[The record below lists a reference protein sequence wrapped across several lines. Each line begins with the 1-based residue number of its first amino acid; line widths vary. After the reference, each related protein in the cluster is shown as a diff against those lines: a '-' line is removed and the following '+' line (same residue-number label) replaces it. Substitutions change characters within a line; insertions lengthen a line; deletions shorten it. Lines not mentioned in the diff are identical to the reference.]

1 MSDSLA
7 LDFQVLPGPDAAQT
21 TDPRV
26 PPRDRVVTRDLME
39 RFQREC
45 PDKVFAVFADTGEEW
60 TYRDLR
66 TKTLQTAI
74 GLQALGVK
82 QGVLVNEVAT
92 GSAASQAGLRG
103 GDVVTMVGKTPVSS
117 PGTFVQLLTTSES
130 PQVQLTLVRQ
140 KDKKTVTLRLTPR
153 LVY

>member
-45 PDKVFAVFADTGEEW
+45 PDKVFAVFADNCEEW

-74 GLQALGVK
+74 GLQSLGVK
-82 QGVLVNEVAT
+82 QGDHVLVWMPNSREHIRVFFALNYLGAVFVPINTAYKGALLAHVIDNSDAT
-92 GSAASQAGLRG
+92 TDGPTFCFAS
-103 GDVVTMVGKTPVSS
+103 
-117 PGTFVQLLTTSES
+117 TT
-130 PQVQLTLVRQ
+130 
-140 KDKKTVTLRLTPR
+140 
-153 LVY
+153 